1 MGAVSCNHSQMM
13 ISSKSS
19 REAFMIACASVE
31 VGVNRFSVR
40 SSCGV
45 GKGRGSVFCA
55 LVDVQGLMSR
65 D

>member
-1 MGAVSCNHSQMM
+1 
-13 ISSKSS
+13 
-19 REAFMIACASVE
+19 
-31 VGVNRFSVR
+31 VR

-65 D
+65 DWGGQER